1 MLFGGPVGLHGL
13 AAKHVIAP
21 APAPACKAVPLGRV
35 RSTRG
40 RVRAALAASSAKS
53 TRKPVERNS
62 ALAIL
67 GGLVPL
73 SWQGHRD
80 SCRKTCQR
88 VPRVVMVLVVSLFVS
103 CREVFMV
110 KKEEA
115 LEVEGTVTQALAN
128 TRFRVQLESGTEVLA
143 HVAGKMRK
151 HFIRI
156 VPGDRV
162 KVELSP
168 YDLTKGRITYRER

>member
-1 MLFGGPVGLHGL
+1 MHSGPAHLPSL
-13 AAKHVIAP
+13 P
-21 APAPACKAVPLGRV
+21 AWQTL
-35 RSTRG
+35 
-40 RVRAALAASSAKS
+40 
-53 TRKPVERNS
+53 
-62 ALAIL
+62 IL
-67 GGLVPL
+67 GECLFAQVLDVIPREQPGELINP
-73 SWQGHRD
+73 R
-80 SCRKTCQR
+80 QR
-88 VPRVVMVLVVSLFVS
+88 MEFRVG
-103 CREVFMV
+103 

-128 TRFRVQLESGTEVLA
+128 TRFRVQLDDGPVVMA

-162 KVELSP
+162 RVELSP